1 MKKVDILGVRVDA
14 CTLAE
19 AVERIAGLV
28 ASGGHHQ
35 VVTANAEIIW
45 RAWREKEFARV
56 LARAALV
63 TADGVGV
70 VWAARRLGQE
80 LPEQVAGI
88 DLVQALAERGAA
100 EGWRFFLY
108 GAAPGV
114 AEAAAERLAR
124 EHPGLVVVGTAHG
137 YQDKEG
143 EARARGAIRS
153 AKPHILLVALGAPK
167 QEYWIARHNPELKVP
182 VAIGVGG
189 SLDVL
194 AGRTKRA
201 PRWVRRLGLEWLY
214 RLLKQPRRWRRQL
227 VLPAF
232 AWRVLLA
239 KRA

>member
-1 MKKVDILGVRVDA
+1 MKEVDILGVRVDA

-56 LARAALV
+56 LAGAALV

-114 AEAAAERLAR
+114 AEAAAERLAS

-143 EARARGAIRS
+143 EARVREAIRS

-232 AWRVLLA
+232 AWRVLRA